1 MMQREGF
8 DASHACQIARVSRA
22 GFYRHYEQHE
32 PRHADVALRDVI
44 QKIAL
49 ENRFYGYRR
58 VTAELQHRG
67 TVVNHKTGIAVDARR
82 QSVGGSQAEICL
94 HYGFTARLRCVSR
107 TWRRT

>member
-8 DASHACQIARVSRA
+8 EASHACQIARVSRA

-32 PRHADVALRDVI
+32 PRQADVALRDLI

-58 VTAELQHRG
+58 VTVELQHRG
-67 TVVNHKTGIAVDARR
+67 TEVKDRKSVV
-82 QSVGGSQAEICL
+82 
-94 HYGFTARLRCVSR
+94 
-107 TWRRT
+107 